1 MTVAEQLRTVGTW
14 SGQDVDA
21 GAIQAQL
28 TKLWRSAVEHSQKKG
43 EPAAA
48 RTNVLTLVAYA
59 DTEDAEQRVL
69 GTLASLAEHH
79 PSRTL
84 LVRAEPGAAV
94 PLLAAD
100 VVTRCRV
107 DRPQVCF
114 EQIVLHAHGSIV
126 EQVSSAVASLLL
138 RDLPTYL
145 WWPDDIREQSELLRR
160 LVELCDG
167 VIVDSAAFA
176 EPAASFPTLLSL
188 FYQQPGTEVAD
199 LQWGRLSGW
208 RDSTAQFFDSATTRV
223 YLDGITRVE
232 VDVRAGDRPG
242 VPGAGMLYAAWLA
255 GRLGWR
261 SESTPLAVDS
271 SGRFTL
277 LAGRRR
283 IAVTVRS
290 IPRDETAG
298 DQIGAV
304 RLEAAAAGK
313 TATFAVQCASR
324 DQATTR
330 AAEAGAPVVERTMR
344 LPAPTD
350 AAVLSLLLGY
360 FRRDPIYEQS
370 LRTWCDWLGLKP

>member
-1 MTVAEQLRTVGTW
+1 MTVAEQLRTVGAW

-59 DTEDAEQRVL
+59 DTEDAEERVL

-94 PLLAAD
+94 PSLAAD

-145 WWPDDIREQSELLRR
+145 WWPEDIREQSELLRR
-160 LVELCDG
+160 LVALGDG
-167 VIVDSAAFA
+167 VIVDSSTFT
-176 EPAASFPTLLSL
+176 EPAASLPTLLGL
-188 FYQQPGTEVAD
+188 FQEQVGAEVAD
-199 LQWGRLSGW
+199 LQWARLTGW
-208 RDSTAQFFDSATTRV
+208 RESTAQFFDSATTRQ
-223 YLDGITRVE
+223 YLDGITQVE

-242 VPGAGMLYAAWLA
+242 APGAGILYVAWLA
-255 GRLGWR
+255 SRLGWR
-261 SESTPLAVDS
+261 SESAPLAVDS
-271 SGRFTL
+271 SGRFAL
-277 LAGRRR
+277 IAGDRR
-283 IAVTVRS
+283 IAITVRP
-290 IPRDETAG
+290 IPHDETAG

-313 TATFAVQCASR
+313 TAAFAVHCASR
-324 DQATTR
+324 DQVTTR
-330 AAEAGAPVVERTMR
+330 STETGAPVVERTMR

-350 AAVLSLLLGY
+350 AAVLAQLLGY
-360 FRRDPIYEQS
+360 FRPDPIYEQS
-370 LRTWCDWLGLKP
+370 VRTWCDWLGLRQ

>member
-21 GAIQAQL
+21 GAIQSQL
-28 TKLWRSAVEHSQKKG
+28 TKLWRSAVEHSQQKG

-48 RTNVLTLVAYA
+48 RTNVLTIVAYA
-59 DTEDAEQRVL
+59 DTEDAEQRIL
-69 GTLASLAEHH
+69 GTLATLAEHH

-94 PLLAAD
+94 PSLAAD
-100 VVTRCRV
+100 VVTRCRI

-160 LVELCDG
+160 LVVLCDG
-167 VIVDSAAFA
+167 VIVDSSTFA
-176 EPAASFPTLLSL
+176 ESTASLPTLLSL
-188 FYQQPGTEVAD
+188 FHQQPSTEVAD
-199 LQWGRLSGW
+199 LQWARLSGW
-208 RDSTAQFFDSATTRV
+208 RDSTAQFFDSATTRQ
-223 YLDGITRVE
+223 YLDGITQVE

-242 VPGAGMLYAAWLA
+242 VPGAGLLYVAWLA

-261 SESTPLAVDS
+261 TESATLDVDSFGRFALMAGSRRVALTIRSTPH
-271 SGRFTL
+271 
-277 LAGRRR
+277 
-283 IAVTVRS
+283 
-290 IPRDETAG
+290 DETAG

-313 TATFAVQCASR
+313 TATFAVHCASQ
-324 DQATTR
+324 DQVTTR
-330 AAEAGAPVVERTMR
+330 SAEAGAPVVERTMR

-350 AAVLSLLLGY
+350 AAVLAQLLGY
-360 FRRDPIYEQS
+360 FRRDLIYEQS
-370 LRTWCDWLGLKP
+370 LRTLCGWLGLKL